1 MAHGQPIAHGAE
13 CIARQVAEVGP
24 AASDEGSTDSAPFG
38 FIDLWC
44 MRGVNVR
51 RDRTRFQDSPKDDE
65 LVTGIEIK
73 RELVEVGP
81 PPSCKQFLTADEAD
95 YYREALMSERSKTAV
110 AFNGEVYESR
120 CSLCEH

>member
-1 MAHGQPIAHGAE
+1 
-13 CIARQVAEVGP
+13 
-24 AASDEGSTDSAPFG
+24 
-38 FIDLWC
+38 

-51 RDRTRFQDSPKDDE
+51 RDRSRWQTSANAEE
-65 LVTGIEIK
+65 LVTGVEIK

-81 PPSCKQFLTADEAD
+81 PPSCKQLLTAEEAN
-95 YYREALMSERSKTAV
+95 YYRDALMSERSKIAV